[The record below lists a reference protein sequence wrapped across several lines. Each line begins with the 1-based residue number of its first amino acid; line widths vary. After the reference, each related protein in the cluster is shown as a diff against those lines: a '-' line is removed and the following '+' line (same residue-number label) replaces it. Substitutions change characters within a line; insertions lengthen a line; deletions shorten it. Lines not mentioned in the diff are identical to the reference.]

1 MLESLDCPD
10 PSVMAPQA
18 HEHDHAGPVAVD
30 AQRRLHGEVPP
41 SGSPTGVRRE
51 AGDDV
56 RRQIDRAWRLA
67 FARLPNDREREI
79 ARSFVEQHG
88 LDQLCLVL
96 FNANEFLFV
105 D

>member
-10 PSVMAPQA
+10 PSVLAPKRTSTIT
-18 HEHDHAGPVAVD
+18 PVQSLSMFNDSFMEKCAERF
-30 AQRRLHGEVPP
+30 AER
-41 SGSPTGVRRE
+41 VRRE

-56 RRQIDRAWRLA
+56 GRQIDLAWRSGRLA
-67 FARLPNDREREI
+67 RCRTITN
-79 ARSFVEQHG
+79 ARSPGRFVMQHD